1 MNIMENSLISFTSAI
16 EEACE
21 ASIRIKFSSS
31 QDFQASKVVFL
42 DQPQPQSEEFDGSYQ
57 KHIKTCNSV
66 ADLPHTCNNLII
78 WLRHNRSRHLLPPLC

>member
-21 ASIRIKFSSS
+21 ASIRIMFLSS
-31 QDFQASKVVFL
+31 QDSQASKVVFL
-42 DQPQPQSEEFDGSYQ
+42 DQPQPQGQEFDGSYQ
-57 KHIKTCNSV
+57 NHIKTCNSV

-78 WLRHNRSRHLLPPLC
+78 